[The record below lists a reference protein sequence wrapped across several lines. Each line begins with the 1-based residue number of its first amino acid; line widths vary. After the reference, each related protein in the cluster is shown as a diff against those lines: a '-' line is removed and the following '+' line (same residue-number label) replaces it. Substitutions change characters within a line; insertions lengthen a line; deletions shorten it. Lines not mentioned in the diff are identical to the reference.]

1 MSRDRLHKEL
11 IVFLESIQRPDA
23 PLGDIDEDAHLVES
37 GLIDSLAMIEI
48 IGFLESRYGIDF
60 DETGVDPDELGS
72 VSHILD
78 LIGTRAA

>member
-72 VSHILD
+72 VSHILN
-78 LIGTRAA
+78 LIETRAA